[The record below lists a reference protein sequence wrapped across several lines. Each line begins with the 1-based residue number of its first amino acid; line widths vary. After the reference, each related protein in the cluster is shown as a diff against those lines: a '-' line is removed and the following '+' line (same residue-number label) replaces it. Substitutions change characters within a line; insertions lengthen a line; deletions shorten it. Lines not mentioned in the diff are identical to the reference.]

1 MTNYPEIAARMFGTP
16 LMMETAK
23 AGVIARAFGPRVLGM
38 PDAAVD
44 LRGGEQMG
52 LVGDRLRDAKDG
64 WGEQI
69 YKGVSRIGDGIAH
82 VEIEGTLVNKGKWI
96 GKHSGMTSYESL
108 GLQFSDC
115 AEDDSIK
122 GAIVEVDSFG
132 GEVTGAFDCA
142 ERLFELSQTK
152 PTIAVL
158 TDHALSAGYLLAAAC
173 RQIIIPANGMAGSIG
188 IISMHVDISKWLA
201 NEGLAVTIL
210 KAGARKADFNQFE
223 PLPEDVL
230 QRELA
235 DMEAMRAD
243 FAATVARFRAGRL
256 TTEAA
261 LATEAECF
269 RGPAAVAAGLA
280 DAVARPSQV
289 LAAFEAELS
298 RVA

>member
-1 MTNYPEIAARMFGTP
+1 MTNYPEIAGRMFGTP
-16 LMMETAK
+16 LMMHEGK
-23 AGVIARAFGPRVLGM
+23 ASVIARAFGPRVLGM

-44 LRGGEQMG
+44 LRGGAQMG
-52 LVGDRLRDAKDG
+52 LVGDRLRDATDYEG
-64 WGEQI
+64 RPI
-69 YKGVSRIGDGIAH
+69 YTGPTRISDHMALI
-82 VEIEGTLVNKGKWI
+82 EIEGSLVNKGKWI
-96 GKHSGMTSYESL
+96 GKSSGVTTYEAI
-108 GLQFSDC
+108 GVQADDC
-115 AEDDSIK
+115 RADDSIA
-122 GAIVEVDSFG
+122 GVVVEIDSFG

-142 ERLFELSQTK
+142 ERLFELSAVK

-158 TDHALSAGYLLAAAC
+158 TDHACSAGYLLAAAC
-173 RQIIIPANGMAGSIG
+173 RQIIIPANGIAGSIG
-188 IISMHVDISKWLA
+188 VISMHVDMSKWLA

-223 PLPEDVL
+223 PLPDDVL

-235 DMEAMRAD
+235 DMEAMRVD

-261 LATEAECF
+261 LATEAQCY
-269 RGPAAVAAGLA
+269 RGAAAVTAGLA

-298 RVA
+298 RAA